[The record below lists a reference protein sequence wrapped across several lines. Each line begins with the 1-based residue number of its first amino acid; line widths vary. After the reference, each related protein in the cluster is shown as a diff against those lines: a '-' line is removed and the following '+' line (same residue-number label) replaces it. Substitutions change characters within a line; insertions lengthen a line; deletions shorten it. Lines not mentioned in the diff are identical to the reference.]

1 MLKRAYLSSLF
12 LFLFCLGLLAQ
23 NASLNLV
30 EVGNLSYASELNDI
44 WGYVD
49 SQGNEYALVG
59 AVDGVSIVSLSD
71 PSNPVELQFMP
82 GVNSTWRDL
91 KTFGDYAYV
100 SNESDDG
107 LRIIDLSTLPG
118 TVAYKDTV
126 MQGISTIHNLWIS
139 QGVLFMLGPDNYNG
153 GAAMF
158 DLTANPWVPN
168 FVGAY
173 TTRYVHDLYGRN
185 DTVYAAEINTGTLTI
200 LDISDPANPQ
210 QLGSRSYQN
219 SFTHN
224 VWLNDAGNVCF
235 STDELAEAYIYAWEV
250 SDPTNIQQLDRIR
263 SSLSNGDA
271 IPHNTHVLNDYLVTS
286 YYRDGIN
293 IVDASRPHNLIE
305 VGYYDTSPALQG
317 DGFNG
322 SWGAYPF
329 LPSGIVLASD
339 IENGLFVLQPSYV
352 RGCYLEGKV
361 TDASNGAPIANAS
374 IMINGVNIEEF
385 SMTNGDYAMGL
396 AQNGAYSVTYSRLGY
411 ISQTRN
417 LMLENGVLTIENVAL
432 DPLVKVS
439 LTIDVSD
446 ATTTSPIADAQI
458 LFLDP
463 ATGQLISD
471 YVTDASGQAIDN
483 DIFAVTYLAYV
494 ARWGYQTIETTVSID
509 PNNPVLSL
517 ELAPGYYDDF
527 LVDFN
532 WTLLGNATSGSWEL
546 GEPNGTSAFGESFN
560 PDLDVD
566 GDFGENA
573 YVTGNAGGNILDDE
587 VDGGLT
593 ALQSPTM
600 DLSAYKDPILTF
612 QWWLVNL
619 NLSTASAGDDFLRVE
634 FTDGVNTIQI
644 AEYTDPLNNAWTLSD
659 SFHLKSFLPLTNQ
672 MFVRFVTQDAG
683 NPTLVEAAIDVFTVT
698 EGDTTTT
705 VNTAIAD
712 QLLPESAFAVFPNPA
727 TDHFQLHYDLPN
739 AQSTWTISVENLHG
753 ETVIEQALAGYQG
766 TQTIQSSHPEGLYL
780 VVLKENGQNRGV
792 RKIWLQ

>member
-1 MLKRAYLSSLF
+1 AYFSF
-12 LFLFCLGLLAQ
+12 LFLFTFCFGLLAQ

-30 EVGNLSYASELNDI
+30 EVGNLPYSSELNDI
-44 WGYVD
+44 WAYVD
-49 SQGNEYALVG
+49 AQGNEYALVG

-71 PSNPVELQFMP
+71 PANPVELQFMP
-82 GVNSTWRDL
+82 GANSTWRDL

-100 SNESDDG
+100 SNETADG

-118 TVAYKDTV
+118 TVAYKDTI

-158 DLTANPWVPN
+158 DLNANPWVPS
-168 FVGAY
+168 FIGAY
-173 TTRYVHDLYGRN
+173 DTRYVHDLYGRN

-200 LDISDPANPQ
+200 LDISNPANPV

-250 SDPTNIQQLDRIR
+250 SDPTDIKQLDRIR

-293 IVDASRPHNLIE
+293 IVDASRPHNLVE

-329 LPSGIVLASD
+329 LPSGLVLASD
-339 IENGLFVLQPSYV
+339 IENGLFVLQPNYV
-352 RGCYLEGKV
+352 RACYLEGNV
-361 TDASNGAPIANAS
+361 TDASNGAPIANAT
-374 IMINGVNIEEF
+374 ITINGVNLQEL

-396 AQNGAYSVTYSRLGY
+396 LQNGPYTVTYSRLGY
-411 ISQTRN
+411 VSETRTVQ
-417 LMLENGVLTIENVAL
+417 LENGVLTIEDVAL

-439 LTIDVSD
+439 MNIDVSD
-446 ATTTSPIADAQI
+446 ATTNAPIADAQI
-458 LFLDP
+458 LFVDP
-463 ATGQLISD
+463 NSGELVSD
-471 YVTDASGQAIDN
+471 YVTDANGQATDSE
-483 DIFAVTYLAYV
+483 IFAITYLAYV

-509 PNNPVLSL
+509 VNNPNLSLSL
-517 ELAPGYYDDF
+517 EPGYYDDF

-546 GEPNGTSAFGESFN
+546 GEPEGTSAFGQEFN
-560 PDLDVD
+560 PDLDFAS
-566 GDFGENA
+566 DFGENA
-573 YVTGNAGGNILDDE
+573 YVTGNGGGNLLDDE

-593 ALQSPTM
+593 VLQSPSM
-600 DLSAYKDPILTF
+600 DLSTYNDPILNF
-612 QWWLVNL
+612 QYWLVNL
-619 NLSTASAGDDFLRVE
+619 NLATASAGDDFLRVE
-634 FTDGVNTIQI
+634 LSDGPNTVTLI
-644 AEYTDPLNNAWTLSD
+644 EYTGPLNNFWTLSD
-659 SFHLKSFLPLTNQ
+659 SFHLKNFLPLTNQ
-672 MFVRFVTQDAG
+672 MFIRFITQDTG
-683 NPTLVEAAIDVFTVT
+683 DPTLVEAAIDVFTIT
-698 EGDTTTT
+698 EGDTSSSN
-705 VNTAIAD
+705 NTALED
-712 QLLPESAFAVFPNPA
+712 QLLGEKAFSVFPNPSNGQ
-727 TDHFQLHYDLPN
+727 FQLLYDLP
-739 AQSTWTISVENLHG
+739 AESSQWSISLENLHG
-753 ETVIEQALAGYQG
+753 QSVLQQELKGYEG
-766 TQTIQSSHPEGLYL
+766 TQTIATNLPSGLYL
-780 VVLKENGQNRGV
+780 AIIKENGRNRGV